1 MADDR
6 LLTEQAAPPVRHRAG
21 LSGMAWT
28 YPRFGCRVIAGRD
41 RGRFCEAGGPELALG
56 GAAGNDLEL
65 GDPTVSRYHA
75 AIQVTPT
82 GFHVR
87 DLGSTNGTW
96 IHGVRIDAAWI
107 ETGAVLRLGTSR
119 VRFEVLPGEVR
130 ELLDS
135 AGSLGP
141 LVGHSAVMRGLFGRL
156 QRMSMVDQTML
167 LLGPPGTGK
176 RLAARTV
183 HERSARSLRPFTS
196 VDAADTPER
205 FGCKSL
211 AAARG
216 GTVFVHEV
224 GELDADG
231 QRALLSLVE
240 RSGDCAGLDVRVI
253 VSSSRDLRR
262 DVNQGRFR
270 GDLLRRFQSA
280 WVRMPPLSERGDDVP
295 LLVRA
300 LWRELRGDGD
310 ARPPDELVERL
321 SRRPWPGNVSQL
333 RAEVAR
339 AAAR

>member
-6 LLTEQAAPPVRHRAG
+6 LVTEQAAPPVRHRAG
-21 LSGMAWT
+21 LTGKAWA

-41 RGRFCEAGGPELALG
+41 RGRFCEADGPELAIG
-56 GAAGNDLEL
+56 GAAGNNLEL

-75 AIQVTPT
+75 AIQVTST

-87 DLGSTNGTW
+87 DLASTNGTW

-141 LVGHSAVMRGLFGRL
+141 LVGQSAVMRGLFARL

-176 RLAARTV
+176 QLAARTV
-183 HERSARSLRPFTS
+183 HERSARGLRRFTP
-196 VDAADTPER
+196 VDATDTPER
-205 FGCKSL
+205 FGCAAL

-224 GELDADG
+224 GELDDAG
-231 QRALLSLVE
+231 QKALLALVD
-240 RSGDCAGLDVRVI
+240 RSGDCADLDVRVI
-253 VSSSRDLRR
+253 ASSSRDLRR
-262 DVNQGRFR
+262 DVNQGRFN
-270 GDLLRRFQSA
+270 GELLRRFHSS
-280 WVRMPPLSERGDDVP
+280 WVRVPPLSERGDDVS
-295 LLVRA
+295 LLVGA

-310 ARPPDELVERL
+310 ARPPNQLVERL
-321 SRRPWPGNVSQL
+321 ARRPWPGNVSQL
-333 RAEVAR
+333 RAAVAR
-339 AAAR
+339 VAAG